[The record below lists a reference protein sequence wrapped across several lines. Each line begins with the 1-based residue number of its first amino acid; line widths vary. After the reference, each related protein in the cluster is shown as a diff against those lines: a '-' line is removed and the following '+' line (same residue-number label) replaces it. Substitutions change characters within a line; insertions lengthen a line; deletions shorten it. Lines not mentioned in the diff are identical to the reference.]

1 MKGAGEG
8 AIYGI
13 LASMEETGMLEGRW
27 RESSSRMLKIYHV
40 TDKGAKLLEQGK
52 STSAELGNLA
62 TRVLKQMPA

>member
-1 MKGAGEG
+1 
-8 AIYGI
+8 
-13 LASMEETGMLEGRW
+13 MLEGRW